1 MLKLTGGICVLVS
14 LFFFSPARNIIQQSP
29 TITASE
35 LYKAASPSVVLIETY
50 GEDGKVSGAGS
61 GFLVSANGKIL
72 TNYHVI
78 AHSKRATVR
87 LANEDAYDDVSVLD
101 IDKRKDIA
109 LIKIK
114 AVGLP
119 FLKLGHSGSLL
130 VGEKLYALGNPL
142 GIFQN
147 TLSEGIMSA
156 VRQLDGY
163 KMFQL
168 STPISHGSS
177 GGPVFDSSGNVVAI
191 IEATSEE
198 GQNINFALPIDYAL
212 GMLDSTQSRSLES
225 IYEPEQKSPA
235 APIQTASATPPAAE
249 PTAAIKS
256 DVLTYLGGKIG
267 VWTKEDAEIELG
279 HPIDRRDSI
288 VNGSVVGDIFK
299 YNSPAPNFA
308 SVELNIDRNTKKL
321 TAAYFYYSSVVSWNT
336 VRQKLG
342 KGYKKQKLPNGRP
355 AYLYM
360 FQNRQVNIIVD
371 SANNVVNIGVW

>member
-1 MLKLTGGICVLVS
+1 MLDRIGGLLALS
-14 LFFFSPARNIIQQSP
+14 LLAFLSPQQNQVQQTP
-29 TITASE
+29 ITASE

-87 LANEDAYDDVSVLD
+87 LANEDAYDDVTVLD

-130 VGEKLYALGNPL
+130 VGDKLYALGNPL
-142 GIFQN
+142 GVFQN

-212 GMLDSTQSRSLES
+212 GMMDSNQAKTLEA
-225 IYEPEQKSPA
+225 IYEPEEKNTA
-235 APIQTASATPPAAE
+235 APIQTVSAPKLGPE
-249 PTAAIKS
+249 PTAAMRG
-256 DVLTYLGGKIG
+256 DAFTYISTKIG
-267 VWTKEDAEIELG
+267 IWTKPDAEIELG
-279 HPIDRRDSI
+279 DPIDRRDTI
-288 VNGSVVGDIFK
+288 VNNSVVGDIFK
-299 YNSPAPNFA
+299 YKSPTPNF
-308 SVELNIDRNTKKL
+308 SNIELNFSRDSKKVV
-321 TAAYFYYSSVVSWNT
+321 AAYFVYSSTVSWNT
-336 VRQKLG
+336 LRGKLG
-342 KGYKKQKLPNGRP
+342 KHYKKQKLPSGAP
-355 AYLYM
+355 AYLYV
-360 FQNRQVNIIVD
+360 FQNRQVDIIVD
-371 SANNVVNIGVW
+371 SAENVVSVGVW